1 MRNFEIVRL
10 KPEDFEKCNNIWDL
24 RENEKFTQNIYKEL
38 TSGDRV
44 IFVYK
49 DMKTQSF
56 IGEVSVVLKS
66 QKIYT
71 IQDVN
76 IFIAI
81 NRKGYLE
88 G

>member
-49 DMKTQSF
+49 D
-56 IGEVSVVLKS
+56 
-66 QKIYT
+66 
-71 IQDVN
+71 VN
-76 IFIAI
+76 YHAP
-81 NRKGYLE
+81 KGTWLASTL
-88 G
+88 